1 VTPTEKATK
10 IVHKMMLQNDSFSQW
25 MDIEII
31 KIVPGSCHL
40 KTIIRKEMLNGFQ
53 TCHGGV
59 TFSIADS
66 ALAFAS
72 NSHGIQAVSIEI
84 SISHFKPVS
93 LGDII
98 TAVAIEKN
106 LSNRLGNYE
115 VSLTNQHGELVALFK
130 GTVFRNGKEW
140 EI

>member
-1 VTPTEKATK
+1 
-10 IVHKMMLQNDSFSQW
+10 M
-25 MDIEII
+25 
-31 KIVPGSCHL
+31 
-40 KTIIRKEMLNGFQ
+40 
-53 TCHGGV
+53 
-59 TFSIADS
+59 
-66 ALAFAS
+66 
-72 NSHGIQAVSIEI
+72 
-84 SISHFKPVS
+84 S